1 MAKVSNDFNGY
12 INVDKDTFTFSVSN
26 YIVSLLPAESNP
38 TKIEEIF
45 DRICSRNIELPEYLF
60 GSSGGYSIALLRN
73 DKFYH
78 SLFGLDKCVRFAT
91 PIIVQSAGNVGG
103 FFNRIAN
110 RWDEFHA
117 ITFYGGNINSIF
129 MPQMAIDPA
138 DTQNDLSFNGVWE
151 IKTRPWK
158 DYTHSIDLII
168 DREKVNLT
176 ISVEQVGGKNNDD
189 YLKSYSLGELN
200 SFVRFSFENAQ
211 EFDKIEKYYL
221 IVKSLIAILSKQKN
235 IFFDTYL
242 SQRNS
247 DNQFFT
253 TAYCKFAD
261 PYDNYSSKKY
271 GNVISVLHIF
281 DYIPKLVD
289 SIVSG
294 KCEPLLTLLPED
306 NRKNNQISIT
316 NIQDICTAL
325 EISYE
330 WNKQKRKKDSL
341 IAELKEKIKGT
352 IKEFTEL
359 HSELDPSKQTTIS
372 SAFQYLDYTLKQKI
386 LTLYNENTDAIDAVI
401 SKWSLPQITD
411 TNISSFVKLRNG
423 KTHSGTIEWGEN
435 AEIYPALLAL
445 VYACLFK
452 HLVIPDKKIKRLIQQ
467 IF

>member
-1 MAKVSNDFNGY
+1 MIKIPDDFNGY
-12 INVDKDTFTFSVSN
+12 IKVDEDTFTYNVSN

-38 TKIEEIF
+38 VKIEEIF
-45 DRICSRNIELPEYLF
+45 NRIRSRNIELPEYLF
-60 GSSGGYSIALLRN
+60 GSSGGYIIAMLRN
-73 DKFYH
+73 DKFYY

-91 PIIVQSAGNVGG
+91 PIIVKSAGNVEG
-103 FFNRIAN
+103 FFNQITN

-129 MPQMAIDPA
+129 IPQMAIDPSG
-138 DTQNDLSFNGVWE
+138 TQNDLSLDGVWE

-158 DYTHSIDLII
+158 DYTHSIDLFINN
-168 DREKVNLT
+168 EKVT
-176 ISVEQVGGKNNDD
+176 ITFSIGQVGGKSNDD

-211 EFDKIEKYYL
+211 GFDKIEKYYR
-221 IVKSLIAILSKQKN
+221 IVKSLIAILTKQKN

-261 PYDNYSSKKY
+261 HYDNYSSKKY
-271 GNVISVLHIF
+271 GNVISILHIF

-294 KCEPLLTLLPED
+294 KCEPLLALLPED
-306 NRKNNQISIT
+306 NRKINQISIT
-316 NIQDICTAL
+316 NIQDLCTAL

-330 WNKQKRKKDSL
+330 WNKQKREKDNL
-341 IAELKEKIKGT
+341 IVELKKKIKDAV
-352 IKEFTEL
+352 KEFTE
-359 HSELDPSKQTTIS
+359 SYPELDPSKQTTIS

-386 LTLYNENTDAIDAVI
+386 ITLYNENIDAIDAVI
-401 SKWSLPQITD
+401 SKWSLPKITD
-411 TNISSFVKLRNG
+411 TNISSFVNLRNG

-452 HLVIPDKKIKRLIQQ
+452 HLGIPDEKIERLIQQ

>member
-1 MAKVSNDFNGY
+1 MTKLPNDFNGY

-38 TKIEEIF
+38 AKREEIF
-45 DRICSRNIELPEYLF
+45 DRIRSHNIELPEYLF

-103 FFNRIAN
+103 FFNQITN
-110 RWDEFHA
+110 QWDEFHA

-129 MPQMAIDPA
+129 IPQMAIDPS
-138 DTQNDLSFNGVWE
+138 DTQNDLSLDGTRE

-168 DREKVNLT
+168 DNEKANIT
-176 ISVEQVGGKNNDD
+176 FSIGQVGGKSSDN

-200 SFVRFSFENAQ
+200 SFVRFSFEKAQ
-211 EFDKIEKYYL
+211 GFDKIDKYYR
-221 IVKSLIAILSKQKN
+221 IVKSLIAILTKQKN
-235 IFFDTYL
+235 IFFETYL

-261 PYDNYSSKKY
+261 PYDNYSSKSY
-271 GNVISVLHIF
+271 GNVISILHIL

-289 SIVSG
+289 SIMDN

-306 NRKNNQISIT
+306 NRKINQISIT
-316 NIQDICTAL
+316 NIQDLCTAL

-330 WNKQKRKKDSL
+330 WNKQNREKDSL
-341 IAELKEKIKGT
+341 IVELKEKINDT
-352 IKEFTEL
+352 IKEFTKL
-359 HSELDPSKQTTIS
+359 YPELDPSKQTTIS

-386 LTLYNENTDAIDAVI
+386 ITLYNENTDAIDAVI

-411 TNISSFVKLRNG
+411 TNISSFVKLRNS

-435 AEIYPALLAL
+435 AEIYPVLLAL

-452 HLVIPDKKIKRLIQQ
+452 HLGIPDEEIKRLIQQ